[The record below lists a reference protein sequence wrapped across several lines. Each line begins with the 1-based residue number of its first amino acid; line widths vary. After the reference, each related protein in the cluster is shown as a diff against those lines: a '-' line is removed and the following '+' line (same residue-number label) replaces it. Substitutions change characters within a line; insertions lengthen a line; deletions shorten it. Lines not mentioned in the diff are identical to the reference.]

1 MIVQGRALIV
11 GDDVDTDAII
21 PAKYLVTADPAEL
34 GRHCLEGLD
43 PGFPGR
49 IRPGDI
55 LVAGENFG
63 CGSSREHAVLALRG
77 AGIACVVAKSFARIF
92 FRNAVN
98 LGFPVVECPE
108 MEGIAEGTAITVD
121 LGTGVVRDV
130 ATGRSYR
137 AVPFP
142 PFILEILGAGGLI
155 PWARRRSHG
164 GEKGDVA

>member
-1 MIVQGRALIV
+1 MIIQGRALVV
-11 GDDVDTDAII
+11 GNDVDTDAII
-21 PAKYLVTADPAEL
+21 PARYLVTADPAEL

-77 AGIACVVAKSFARIF
+77 AGVACVVAKSFARIF

-98 LGFPVVECPE
+98 LGFPALECPGLG
-108 MEGIAEGTAITVD
+108 GIAEESPIAVD
-121 LGTGVVRDV
+121 LGTGVLRDLGC
-130 ATGRSYR
+130 GREFR
-137 AVPFP
+137 AAPLP
-142 PFILEILGAGGLI
+142 HFILEILDAGGLV
-155 PWARRRSHG
+155 PWARRRGYG
-164 GEKGDVA
+164 GEKGHGA

>member
-1 MIVQGRALIV
+1 MIVRGRALSV

-21 PAKYLVTADPAEL
+21 PAGYLVTADPAEL

-43 PGFPGR
+43 PGFPER
-49 IRPGDI
+49 IQPGDI
-55 LVAGENFG
+55 LVAGKNFG

-108 MEGIAEGTAITVD
+108 VEGIAEGTSIAVD
-121 LGTGVVRDV
+121 LGAGVVRDID
-130 ATGRSYR
+130 TGRDFR
-137 AVPFP
+137 AAPLP
-142 PFILEILGAGGLI
+142 PFILEILDAGGLI

-164 GEKGDVA
+164 A